1 MGFSS
6 FIEGPLLW
14 IVFLLFII
22 GIIARIVFFFFEIIK
37 SSRDNDY
44 KLRYSFA
51 TFGRSLLPFHN
62 AVKKNLSMQLCAIY
76 STYALLPFPSG
87 YQDTSLYGKNPGL
100 S

>member
-62 AVKKNLSMQLCAIY
+62 AVKKTYLC
-76 STYALLPFPSG
+76 SCALYIPHMPYCRSRLVIRTHRFMG
-87 YQDTSLYGKNPGL
+87 RIQV
-100 S
+100 